1 MADLSSLSSVSVTS
15 SRVRLVRRVSS
26 IGWDE
31 GVMTM
36 SLGEKAKL
44 TLSPDY
50 AYGAAGVS
58 GM

>member
-1 MADLSSLSSVSVTS
+1 MASLSSLSSVSATS
-15 SRVRLVRRVSS
+15 LRVVVSREVSS
-26 IGWDE
+26 VGWDE

-50 AYGAAGVS
+50 AYGPAGVS